1 MRKQI
6 IALLLVLAMVLS
18 VAPITGLAASD
29 EAIQAA
35 NALYELGLF
44 QGTGANADGTPNF
57 DLDRTPTRHEAVTML
72 VRLLGKEDEAKAGT
86 WETPFTDVDDWAKP
100 YVGYAYTNGLTTG
113 TSETTF
119 GGANTIDAP
128 QYLTFVLRALGYTSG
143 TDFQWDKP
151 WELSDSI
158 GLTDGNYNAD
168 NMAFTRGDVAVI
180 SLVASS
186 ISIGS
191 IPNVSNSASTSTKE
205 EIAKRI
211 NRIVVNWMIAEKF
224 FERAVDSFV
233 SGAIN
238 DGVGYGSLIRDCFLN
253 ISNFASEAVELCGK
267 YDDTQSIK
275 SMMNDIQT
283 RYAQYGSYTATNITL
298 GGYLMTLAET
308 AFDDS
313 ETELI
318 GALRDVAI
326 NWGGET
332 ND

>member
-100 YVGYAYTNGLTTG
+100 YVGYAYANGLTTG

-143 TDFQWDKP
+143 TDFQWDDP
-151 WELSDSI
+151 WNLSDQI
-158 GLTDGNYNAD
+158 GLTSGNYNA
-168 NMAFTRGDVAVI
+168 NTASFTRGDVAII
-180 SLVASS
+180 SSS
-186 ISIGS
+186 AL
-191 IPNVSNSASTSTKE
+191 NSKKKDTE
-205 EIAKRI
+205 
-211 NRIVVNWMIAEKF
+211 
-224 FERAVDSFV
+224 
-233 SGAIN
+233 
-238 DGVGYGSLIRDCFLN
+238 VGLR
-253 ISNFASEAVELCGK
+253 
-267 YDDTQSIK
+267 
-275 SMMNDIQT
+275 
-283 RYAQYGSYTATNITL
+283 ITL
-298 GGYLMTLAET
+298 LEEQTSNMTEEALQELKNAGASVLLRNKLIIQLAKLSTEAPTTAKGIEVANQAYNHITSLENDVSQIIQACGDYSNTQKVKVWAET
-308 AFDDS
+308 IQEALA
-313 ETELI
+313 LI
-318 GALRDVAI
+318 PEPNNLWSFEDVARYYYYVATVLEHEL
-326 NWGGET
+326 WGAFQSELT
-332 ND
+332 NLA